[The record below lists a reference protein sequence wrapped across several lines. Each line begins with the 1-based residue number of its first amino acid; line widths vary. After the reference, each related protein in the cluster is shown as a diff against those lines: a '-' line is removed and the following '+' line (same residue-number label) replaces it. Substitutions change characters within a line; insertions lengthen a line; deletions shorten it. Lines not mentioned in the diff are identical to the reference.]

1 MNFNKKLAVAVSGA
15 VLLMAGQF
23 ALADSATDIVDA
35 LVSKGVLTEE
45 EGKLITKGHKSKTDI
60 TPVVKTKDNALSLET
75 ADGNSSLQVNGRIHF
90 DYRNYDYDDAIA
102 STATTT
108 GADTFDLRRARVGVK
123 GKFGKYYSGEIVMN
137 LLDQSKMSLD
147 VGYLDVLW
155 FEKAKFRF
163 GQFKMPFSLEQLT
176 SSNNVDFIERSF
188 VDQQIPLK
196 ERGVQVFGSPRTGT
210 TYAVAVSTGNAA
222 ADSLA
227 AEAREADNAQDGVD
241 VIGRG
246 TVNLAEIAGD
256 PKNNIYHL
264 GLAFSTGNRL
274 ASHVDGNVGGD
285 AVARTRGVTFLNLAV
300 PTFGHTNFDPASKV
314 NRLGLEAIVAS
325 GPFKLQGQYVR
336 AGYSWAQSATAYH
349 DPDINT
355 GYLQA
360 TYTLTGET
368 HAGRYKDGVLSG
380 LKPTKAFDPDTF
392 SGGAWELAL
401 RMGHFDATD
410 YRGIGTVTPST
421 GALKAKDYT
430 LGLMFVPNPNV
441 RFMGNLTHTSFSD
454 LLGTGPSVG
463 GRAIS
468 NETALL
474 FRTQLAF

>member
-1 MNFNKKLAVAVSGA
+1 MNFNKKLAFAVSGA
-15 VLLMAGQF
+15 VLLMAGQV

-75 ADGNSSLQVNGRIHF
+75 ADGKSSIQVNGRIHF
-90 DYRNYDYDDAIA
+90 DHRTYNYDDNIA
-102 STATTT
+102 ASAVTT
-108 GADTFDLRRARVGVK
+108 GADTFDLRRARIGVK
-123 GKFGKYYSGEIVMN
+123 GKFGNYYSGEIVIN
-137 LLDQSKMSLD
+137 VLDQTKMALD
-147 VGYLDVLW
+147 VGYLDVAW

-210 TYAVAVSTGNAA
+210 TYAVALSTGNSGADNTAA
-222 ADSLA
+222 L
-227 AEAREADNAQDGVD
+227 AREGDNGADGLDI
-241 VIGRG
+241 IGRG
-246 TVNLAEIAGD
+246 TVNLAEIVGD
-256 PKNNIYHL
+256 PKMNIYHL
-264 GLAFSTGNRL
+264 GLAFSQGDRL
-274 ASHVDGNVGGD
+274 ASQVDGNVGGD
-285 AVARTRGVTFLNLAV
+285 AVARTRGITFLDLTKPNYGA
-300 PTFGHTNFDPASKV
+300 TNFDVSSSVKRV
-314 NRLGLEAIVAS
+314 GLEAIVAS
-325 GPFKLQGQYVR
+325 GPYKLQGQFVR
-336 AGYSWAQSATAYH
+336 AGYSFATSTTATH

-392 SGGAWELAL
+392 SGGAWEVAF
-401 RMGHFDATD
+401 RMGYFDATE

-430 LGLMFVPNPNV
+430 LGIMFVPNPNV
-441 RFMGNLTHTSFSD
+441 RFMGNFVHTTFTD
-454 LLGTGPSVG
+454 LLGTGPTVG
-463 GRAIS
+463 GRTVS
-468 NETALL
+468 NENALL

>member
-90 DYRNYDYDDAIA
+90 DYRNYNYDDNNTG
-102 STATTT
+102 TAEAT
-108 GADTFDLRRARVGVK
+108 GADTFDMRRARIGVK
-123 GKFGKYYSGEIVMN
+123 GKFGKYYGGEIVMN
-137 LLDQSKMSLD
+137 LLDQSRMALD

-188 VDQQIPLK
+188 VDQQIPAK

-222 ADSLA
+222 ADQA
-227 AEAREADNAQDGVD
+227 TDNAKEGDNAISGVD
-241 VIGRG
+241 VIGRA

-256 PKNNIYHL
+256 PKMNIYHL
-264 GLAFSTGNRL
+264 GLAFSTGDRL
-274 ASHVDGNVGGD
+274 ASQVDASVGGD
-285 AVARTRGVTFLNLAV
+285 ASARTRGITFLNLTKPSYGGA
-300 PTFGHTNFDPASKV
+300 NFDPASSL

-325 GPFKLQGQYVR
+325 GPFKLQGQFVR
-336 AGYSWAQSATAYH
+336 AGYSFATTAAAYH

-380 LKPTKAFDPDTF
+380 LKPTKVFDPETF
-392 SGGAWELAL
+392 SGGAWEVAF
-401 RMGHFDATD
+401 RMGHFDASD

-421 GALKAKDYT
+421 GALKAQDYT

-441 RFMGNLTHTSFSD
+441 RFMGNLIHTSFSD
-454 LLGTGPSVG
+454 LLGTGPSLG
-463 GRAIS
+463 GKAIS
-468 NETALL
+468 TENALL